1 MPFCQFE
8 ARQFEQ
14 RVAREILF
22 GNSGHVTHH
31 MRGNLSIGIVTRL
44 ADIDTN
50 SWQIRRV
57 DFDPAHFFP
66 LQVFPHGNRDESP
79 AAARFP
85 EDTAAIVLADFY
97 DGIQTRECLFDIERL
112 LRYHHHTIILN
123 INGQSKRCAGQRYG
137 RVVGPEAAG

>member
-1 MPFCQFE
+1 MLSFDAVFANSE

-85 EDTAAIVLADFY
+85 GRHGGDR
-97 DGIQTRECLFDIERL
+97 TR
-112 LRYHHHTIILN
+112 
-123 INGQSKRCAGQRYG
+123 
-137 RVVGPEAAG
+137 